1 VESNIIN
8 LDDVTRQI
16 SITVSTEEVLRTL
29 DEAYNRLNKQVR
41 VQGFRKG
48 KAPRKMLESLYKH
61 QVEQEVTEDI
71 VGTTLQRAA
80 ADHGLDAVGR
90 PKIEGADLRPGQ
102 PLVFTAT
109 VQVIPEFEI
118 RALEGERFTKKT
130 VRVTDEEVDE
140 QLANLAQQFA
150 SFVASEEEPLAEG
163 DYAVLDFFRLSDGV
177 EAEEGKV
184 QNHPLII
191 GEGSLHPVFEEQ
203 LVGVRRGEVREVSI
217 PADETVAEVSR
228 FRATIKEV
236 KKRRVPPIDE
246 NLARTVGEESL
257 DSLLATLRREMKR
270 AEAARADERLRAD
283 LSRRLVEFHDI
294 PVPDA
299 LIEHA
304 MNRLMGDL
312 QRSMAARGHQLDAS
326 QIQAEKLSERLRKPA
341 QDLATND
348 MILDKIAQERK
359 IEPTEADLQAE
370 VVRLARQM
378 DREPAPLLKEME
390 SQGTLE
396 GLRADM
402 QRRLV
407 LDTLLSELEVDEK
420 IVSRKEVEEN

>member
-8 LDDVTRQI
+8 LDDVTRQV

-29 DEAYNRLNKQVR
+29 DEAYNRLNKRVR

-257 DSLLATLRREMKR
+257 DSLLATLRREMER

-341 QDLATND
+341 QELATND

>member
-1 VESNIIN
+1 
-8 LDDVTRQI
+8 
-16 SITVSTEEVLRTL
+16 VSTEEVLRTL